1 MHQCNVTSKFDKS
14 LVGYFQLLVYIY
26 RMVYYVVIKFYVFAL
41 FGQDQVLWQDTVA
54 GNGACVFSN
63 FEGLYL
69 SMCCLFVFHVCQV
82 L

>member
-1 MHQCNVTSKFDKS
+1 MFDRTFS
-14 LVGYFQLLVYIY
+14 VACTY
-26 RMVYYVVIKFYVFAL
+26 RMVYDVVIKFYVFAL

-63 FEGLYL
+63 FEGLYFSL
-69 SMCCLFVFHVCQV
+69 SCLFVFHVCFKCQV

>member
-1 MHQCNVTSKFDKS
+1 MFDRTFS
-14 LVGYFQLLVYIY
+14 VACTY
-26 RMVYYVVIKFYVFAL
+26 RMVYDVVIKFYVFAL

-69 SMCCLFVFHVCQV
+69 SLSCLFVFHVCFKCQV